1 MQAERD
7 FKALPA
13 STPTWKGNL
22 PLGHGGDLFS
32 NDGGKF
38 GRAGIAWLEY
48 YFKGVGALTVGWF
61 HKSIDDYIV
70 TGQVVGL
77 IPGGLDNGYDGEYE

>member
-7 FKALPA
+7 FKALPV

-32 NDGGKF
+32 NNGGKF

-48 YFKGVGALTVGWF
+48 YFKGNETAGKYFKGDSPGYKADGWTVEERSMDKF
-61 HKSIDDYIV
+61 
-70 TGQVVGL
+70 
-77 IPGGLDNGYDGEYE
+77 IPLV